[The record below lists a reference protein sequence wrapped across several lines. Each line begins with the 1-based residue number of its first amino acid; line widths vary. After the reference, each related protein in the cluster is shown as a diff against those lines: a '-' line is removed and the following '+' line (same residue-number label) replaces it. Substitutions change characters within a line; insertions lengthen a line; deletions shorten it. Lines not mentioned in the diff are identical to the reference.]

1 MATVR
6 FNTKDGEFTV
16 EATKEGTVTVI
27 SFVSNPVRL
36 PAMQGLGDAVAK
48 VTKTLGI
55 KECGG
60 CKKRRE
66 ALNKMVPFGT
76 KDEPKPEG

>member
-6 FNTKDGEFTV
+6 FNTKDGAFTV
-16 EATKEGTVTVI
+16 EATKEGTVSVL
-27 SFVSNPVRL
+27 SFV
-36 PAMQGLGDAVAK
+36 PASESLAPMRGLGDAVAK

-60 CKKRRE
+60 CTKRRE
-66 ALNKMVPFGT
+66 ALNKMVPFGN

>member
-1 MATVR
+1 MR
-6 FNTKDGEFTV
+6 
-16 EATKEGTVTVI
+16 
-27 SFVSNPVRL
+27 
-36 PAMQGLGDAVAK
+36 GLGDAVAK

-66 ALNKMVPFGT
+66 ALNKLVPFKT
-76 KDEPKPEG
+76 PPEG